1 MGWHISAA
9 LMKDYEN
16 SRCSQVQEA
25 EYSAATCSDGEQS
38 AQSSA
43 NPTPQAYLCSDRMTA
58 FSRLSRFGMT
68 FAPLTEN
75 LGADLL
81 TWYRADSRVR
91 TYPPLE
97 RAQELTEIA
106 PGCGEKW
113 RESSVRYDLDS
124 SSWKIHL
131 SLFPEDLPWS
141 SVTLPRWGMTR
152 SGAVYQ
158 HPTAER
164 PISATEYG
172 LWQTPVADDAVSMAK
187 GKWNSR
193 GEPKLS
199 GQVLSPAHWPTPNAS
214 DGRKWSNQSLAER
227 KAKGQQVRLNT
238 AVSPDGGAG
247 GLLNPTWVEWLM
259 GWPLGW
265 TDLKPLEMAKFQE
278 WQQQHSGF

>member
-1 MGWHISAA
+1 MSWHYSRA
-9 LMKDYEN
+9 L
-16 SRCSQVQEA
+16 VA
-25 EYSAATCSDGEQS
+25 EYSAATCSDGKQS
-38 AQSSA
+38 AQLSA
-43 NPTPQAYLCSDRMTA
+43 NPTPQAYLCKDRMTA

-68 FAPLTEN
+68 FAPLTDD

-81 TWYRADSRVR
+81 TWFLADSRVR
-91 TYPPLE
+91 TYHLPGMVP
-97 RAQELTEIA
+97 ELMASA

-113 RESSVRYDLDS
+113 RESSVRYDLAS
-124 SSWKIHL
+124 SSWKTHL

-141 SVTLPRWGMTR
+141 SVTLPKWGMTR

-158 HPTAER
+158 HPTLER

-172 LWQTPVADDAVSMAK
+172 LWQTPVADDSVSRAK

-199 GQVLSPAHWPTPNAS
+199 GQVMSPAHWPTPNAS

-227 KAKGQQVRLNT
+227 KAKGQQIRLNT
-238 AVSPDGGAG
+238 AVSPAGGAG
-247 GLLNPTWVEWLM
+247 GQLNPTWVEWLM

-265 TDLKPLEMAKFQE
+265 TDLKPLAMDKSLFAWQQHFKFFQE
-278 WQQQHSGF
+278 NK